1 MVPLPVADVIS
12 IWFTTALATV
22 LVAGP
27 VARRRCSPQGKA
39 ARWSS
44 DMDVPQTA
52 ARENEKC

>member
-1 MVPLPVADVIS
+1 MVPPPAADVTS

-39 ARWSS
+39 ARRSS
-44 DMDVPQTA
+44 SMDVPQTA
-52 ARENEKC
+52 ARGNEKC